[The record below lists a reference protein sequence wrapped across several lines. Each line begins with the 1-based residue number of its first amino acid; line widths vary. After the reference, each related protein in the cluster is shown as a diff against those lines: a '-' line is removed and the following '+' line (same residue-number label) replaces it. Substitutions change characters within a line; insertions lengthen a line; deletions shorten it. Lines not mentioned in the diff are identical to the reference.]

1 MAKKKEYKTSD
12 IKSLLEQGKLTL
24 GTNTALKALKQG
36 ALATI
41 FLSAN
46 CKQQIKDDI
55 EQHAKISKIEVVQLS
70 QPNDE
75 VGIICKKPFAIS
87 VLGLRKG

>member
-1 MAKKKEYKTSD
+1 MAKKKAYTTSE
-12 IKSLLEQGKLTL
+12 IKELLEQGKLIV
-24 GTNTALKALKQG
+24 GTNTTMNALRQG
-36 ALATI
+36 TLSAVFI
-41 FLSAN
+41 SAN
-46 CKQQIKDDI
+46 CKQQTKGDI
-55 EQHAKISKIEVVQLS
+55 EQHAKIGKIEVVQLT